1 MLLPVNINV
10 NFVNNI
16 LTFIV
21 IVYLEAAIQEFSL
34 KQPFISGILEEF
46 PRGLIPSR
54 TAGCMSAVLV
64 EVSSFMDGSR
74 VFC

>member
-21 IVYLEAAIQEFSL
+21 IVYLEAAIQGFSL

-46 PRGLIPSR
+46 LSGSELLHGWFSSILLIFLFI
-54 TAGCMSAVLV
+54 V
-64 EVSSFMDGSR
+64 
-74 VFC
+74 

>member
-1 MLLPVNINV
+1 MLLSVNINV

-21 IVYLEAAIQEFSL
+21 IVYLEAAIQGFSL

-46 PRGLIPSR
+46 PSGSELLHGWFSSILLIFLFI
-54 TAGCMSAVLV
+54 V
-64 EVSSFMDGSR
+64 
-74 VFC
+74 

>member
-21 IVYLEAAIQEFSL
+21 IVYLEAATQGFSL
-34 KQPFISGILEEF
+34 K
-46 PRGLIPSR
+46 
-54 TAGCMSAVLV
+54 
-64 EVSSFMDGSR
+64 
-74 VFC
+74 